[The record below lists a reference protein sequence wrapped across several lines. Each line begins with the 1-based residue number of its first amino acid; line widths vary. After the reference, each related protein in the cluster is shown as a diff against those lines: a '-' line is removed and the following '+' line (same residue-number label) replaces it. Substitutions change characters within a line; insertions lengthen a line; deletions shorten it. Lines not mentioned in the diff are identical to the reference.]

1 MPLSGR
7 ARLRAVGGFWLGR
20 RVAVVAAG
28 STAYGDSPVG
38 VREMVREAVAA
49 CASSADR
56 GVDLRAVR
64 EAYVASLG
72 FGGGQLGNLAAVLN
86 ETAGL
91 RLVSARRVENACASG
106 GFAFRDA
113 VLSVASG
120 ERDFALAV
128 GVERMNDQAGLRKRY
143 WLGVSGETEWERMA
157 GLTFPGVYAMMA
169 SRHMHDFGTRPEDL
183 AAVAVKNHG
192 YGALNP
198 KAQFRRA
205 ITLEE
210 ALKAPLVASPFT
222 LYDCCGTTD
231 GAAAVLVAGEERAR
245 EVTDAPVWVKASAG
259 ASDFLAAHERASL
272 TRLDATV
279 AAGREAFGKAGVTPA
294 DIDVAELHDCFT
306 IAEIL
311 ALEDL
316 GFCPKGAGGA
326 FSSEGQTKVGGA
338 LAVNTSGGL
347 KAKGHP
353 LGATGVGQVYELF
366 RQLRGEAEAGRQV
379 AGAELALAHNVG
391 GSGATCAVHI
401 LSR

>member
-1 MPLSGR
+1 MAGK
-7 ARLRAVGGFWLGR
+7 
-20 RVAVVAAG
+20 VAVVAAG

-38 VREMVREAVAA
+38 VREMVREAVAQ
-49 CASSADR
+49 CAASADR
-56 GVDLRAVR
+56 GVDLREVR
-64 EAYVASLG
+64 EAYLGSLG

-113 VLSVASG
+113 VLAVKSG
-120 ERDFALAV
+120 ECDLALAV

-157 GLTFPGVYAMMA
+157 GLTFPGVYALMA
-169 SRHMHDFGTRPEDL
+169 SRHMHDFGTRQEDL

-205 ITLEE
+205 VTQEE
-210 ALKAPLVASPFT
+210 ALKAPVVASPFT

-231 GAAAVLVAGEERAR
+231 GAAAVLVASEEKARA
-245 EVTDAPVWVKASAG
+245 VTDTPVWVAASAG

-279 AAGREAFGKAGVTPA
+279 KAGKEAFARAGLAAG
-294 DIDVAELHDCFT
+294 DIDVAEVHDCFT
-306 IAEIL
+306 VAEIL
-311 ALEDL
+311 AVEDL
-316 GFCPKGAGGA
+316 GFCPKGKGGP
-326 FSSEGQTKVGGA
+326 FTSDGQTKVGGSV
-338 LAVNTSGGL
+338 AVNTSGGL

-353 LGATGVGQVYELF
+353 LGATGVGQIYELV
-366 RQLRGEAEAGRQV
+366 RQLRGHAEPGRAV
-379 AGAELALAHNVG
+379 SGAQAALAHNVG

-401 LSR
+401 LTR

>member
-1 MPLSGR
+1 
-7 ARLRAVGGFWLGR
+7 
-20 RVAVVAAG
+20 
-28 STAYGDSPVG
+28 
-38 VREMVREAVAA
+38 MVREAVDA
-49 CASSADR
+49 CAKSADK
-56 GVDLRAVR
+56 GVDLREVG
-64 EAYVASLG
+64 EAFVGSLG

-113 VLSVASG
+113 VAAVSSG
-120 ERDFALAV
+120 ACEMALAV
-128 GVERMNDQAGLRKRY
+128 GVERMNDQTGLRKRY

-169 SRHMHDFGTRPEDL
+169 SRHMHEFGTTREDL
-183 AAVAVKNHG
+183 AAVAVKNHE

-198 KAQFRRA
+198 KAQFRRPV
-205 ITLEE
+205 TLED
-210 ALKAPLVASPFT
+210 AMKGPIVASPFT
-222 LYDCCGTTD
+222 LFDCCGTTD
-231 GAAAVLVAGEERAR
+231 GAAAVLVTCEERAR
-245 EVTDAPVWVKASAG
+245 SVTDTPVWVAASAG

-279 AAGREAFGKAGVTPA
+279 KAGKDAFARAGLTPG
-294 DIDVAELHDCFT
+294 DIDVAEVHDCFT

-326 FSSEGQTKVGGA
+326 FTRDGQSMVGGKV
-338 LAVNTSGGL
+338 AVNTSGGL

-353 LGATGVGQVYELF
+353 LGATGVGQIYELV
-366 RQLRGEAEAGRQV
+366 RQLRGHAEAGRQV
-379 AGAELALAHNVG
+379 EGALAALAHNVG

-401 LSR
+401 LTR

>member
-1 MPLSGR
+1 M
-7 ARLRAVGGFWLGR
+7 GR

-28 STAYGDSPVG
+28 STTYGDSPVG
-38 VREMVREAVAA
+38 VREMVREAVEG
-49 CASSADR
+49 CAKSADQ
-56 GVDLRAVR
+56 GVDLREVG
-64 EAYVASLG
+64 EAFVGSLG

-113 VLSVASG
+113 VTAVSSG
-120 ERDFALAV
+120 ACEVALAV
-128 GVERMNDQAGLRKRY
+128 GVERMNDQTGLRKRY

-169 SRHMHDFGTRPEDL
+169 SRHMHEFGTSHEDL
-183 AAVAVKNHG
+183 ASVAVKNHG
-192 YGALNP
+192 FGALNP
-198 KAQFRRA
+198 KAQFRRPV
-205 ITLEE
+205 TLED
-210 ALKAPLVASPFT
+210 AMKAPMVASPLT

-231 GAAAVLVAGEERAR
+231 GAAAVLVACEERAR
-245 EVTDAPVWVKASAG
+245 TITDTPVWVAASAG

-279 AAGREAFGKAGVTPA
+279 KAGREAFARAGLNA
-294 DIDVAELHDCFT
+294 GDIDVAEVHDCFT

-316 GFCPKGAGGA
+316 GFCPKGKGGA
-326 FSSEGQTKVGGA
+326 FTREGQSEVGGKV
-338 LAVNTSGGL
+338 AVNTSGGL

-353 LGATGVGQVYELF
+353 LGATGVGQIYELV
-366 RQLRGEAEAGRQV
+366 RQLRGHAEPGRQV
-379 AGAELALAHNVG
+379 AGAQAALAHNVG

-401 LSR
+401 LTR

>member
-1 MPLSGR
+1 LPLN
-7 ARLRAVGGFWLGR
+7 
-20 RVAVVAAG
+20 VAVVGAG
-28 STAYGDSPVG
+28 STSYGDSPVG
-38 VREMVREAVAA
+38 IRGMIQESVAS
-49 CASSADR
+49 CAASVDK
-56 GVDLRAVR
+56 GVDLRQVR
-64 EAYVASLG
+64 EAFVGSLG
-72 FGGGQLGNLAAVLN
+72 FGGGQLGNMAALLN
-86 ETAGL
+86 DTAGL

-113 VLSVASG
+113 CLAVASG
-120 ERDFALAV
+120 ECDLALAV
-128 GVERMNDQAGLRKRY
+128 GVERMNDQVALRKRY

-169 SRHMHDFGTRPEDL
+169 SRHMHDFGTKQEDL

-192 YGALNP
+192 YGAHNP

-205 ITLEE
+205 ITLED
-210 ALKAPLVASPFT
+210 ALKAPVVAAPFT
-222 LYDCCGTTD
+222 IFDCCGTTD
-231 GAAAVLVAGEERAR
+231 GAAAVLVAAAERAR
-245 EVTDAPVWVKASAG
+245 EFTDTPVFVRASAG
-259 ASDFLAAHERASL
+259 ASDFLAAHERGSL

-279 AAGREAFGKAGVTPA
+279 KAGVEAFQKAKRTPA

-316 GFCPKGAGGA
+316 GFCKKGEGGA
-326 FSSEGQTKVGGA
+326 FTREGQSKIGGKV
-338 LAVNTSGGL
+338 AVNTSGGL

-353 LGATGVGQVYELF
+353 LGATGVGQIYELF
-366 RQLRGEAEAGRQV
+366 RQLRGQAEQGRRV
-379 AGAELALAHNVG
+379 EDAEVALAHNVG